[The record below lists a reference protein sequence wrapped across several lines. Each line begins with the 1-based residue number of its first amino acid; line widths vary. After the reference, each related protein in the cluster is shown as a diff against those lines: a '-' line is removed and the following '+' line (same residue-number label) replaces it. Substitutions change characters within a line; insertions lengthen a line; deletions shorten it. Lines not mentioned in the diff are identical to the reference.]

1 MILRF
6 QVIEE
11 DKGNKVIDFEF
22 DNISEAL
29 DFLMKGRPL
38 SDFKFDISQYLLYT
52 RGSIDNLVYQ
62 VTLLDKE
69 TGKNIN
75 LENMSFN
82 VITRYI
88 DMQEFIEKICLE
100 DELEAYAEEVK
111 GLYSTSATLLMPI
124 HTYNGLPTE
133 RVV

>member
-6 QVIEE
+6 QVTEHE
-11 DKGNKVIDFEF
+11 KENKIIDFEF
-22 DNISEAL
+22 DSISKAL

-38 SDFKFDISQYLLYT
+38 SDFNFDISQYLLYT
-52 RGSIDNLVYQ
+52 RGSVDNLVYQ

-69 TGKNIN
+69 SGKNIG
-75 LENMSFN
+75 LEDLTFT

-100 DELEAYAEEVK
+100 DELEAYTEEVK
-111 GLYSTSATLLMPI
+111 GLYPASLALLMPI

>member
-1 MILRF
+1 M
-6 QVIEE
+6 IEE

-38 SDFKFDISQYLLYT
+38 SDFKFDVSQYLLYT
-52 RGSIDNLVYQ
+52 RGDINSLVYQ

-75 LENMSFN
+75 LENLSFE
-82 VITRYI
+82 VITKYI
-88 DMQEFIEKICLE
+88 DKQEFIEKICL
-100 DELEAYAEEVK
+100 
-111 GLYSTSATLLMPI
+111 
-124 HTYNGLPTE
+124 
-133 RVV
+133 